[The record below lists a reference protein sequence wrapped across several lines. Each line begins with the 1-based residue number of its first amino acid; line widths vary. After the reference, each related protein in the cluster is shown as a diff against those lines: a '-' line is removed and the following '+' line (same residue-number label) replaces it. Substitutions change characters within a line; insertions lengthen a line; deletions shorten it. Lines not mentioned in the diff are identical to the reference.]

1 MKEIKVEDLH
11 NQLHELP
18 GGPDSSMAY
27 FARKESLIGS
37 IRNLLS
43 GAGFASADYP
53 VIEPTE
59 LFIRKSGGG
68 ITGHLYS
75 FIDPGG
81 NKVSLRPEFTSSV
94 IREYLKEPIDT
105 ENVVKRQY
113 SGPVF
118 RYNDVS
124 TGNTLR
130 QFTQQGCEI
139 IGASTTDFDAE
150 ILRLSLAALSE
161 AGIKSV
167 TVRLGNVGAIRKLL
181 ESYGLSE
188 AICLYI
194 FSNVGKLN
202 QNPKKLNGILSHAV
216 SLGLVKENEH
226 RSGST
231 KEDGSKAE
239 SMELVQSLMAETL
252 SGNTGRRSRSEI
264 VDRLLKKNSELIGVD
279 VLESSLQDLSGFLNR
294 MAGDY
299 KSIEVKSNNHVID
312 IEQMKYVSDL
322 MNVVGDIGG
331 LEVRVDLDF
340 ASQRGLT
347 YYTGFIFDLIVG
359 TASGSLSLGGGGRYD
374 GLVRALGGDRDVGA
388 VGFAVNVDSIIRYPE
403 TVG

>member
-1 MKEIKVEDLH
+1 MKETKVEDLY
-11 NQLHELP
+11 NRIHELR

-27 FARKESLIGS
+27 FARKESLIS
-37 IRNLLS
+37 SVRNLLS
-43 GAGFASADYP
+43 GAGFVSADYP
-53 VIEPTE
+53 VLEPTE
-59 LFIRKSGGG
+59 LFVRKSGGG

-94 IREYLKEPIDT
+94 IREYLKEPINT

-124 TGNTLR
+124 TGNRLR

-150 ILRLSLAALSE
+150 ILRLSLTALSE
-161 AGIKSV
+161 ANIKSV

-188 AICLYI
+188 SICLYI
-194 FSNVGKLN
+194 FSNIGKLN
-202 QNPKKLNGILSHAV
+202 QSPENLKDILSHAV
-216 SLGLVKENEH
+216 SLGLVKENEL
-226 RSGST
+226 RSNSIE
-231 KEDGSKAE
+231 EDGSKEE
-239 SMELVQSLMAETL
+239 SMELVQSLMAEIL

-264 VDRLLKKNSELIGVD
+264 VERLLKKNSELICVD
-279 VLESSLQDLSGFLNR
+279 VLESSLQDLSGFLRR

-299 KSIEVKSNNHVID
+299 KSIEVKSNNDIID

-322 MNVVGDIGG
+322 INVVGDIGG
-331 LEVRVDLDF
+331 MEVTFDLDF

-347 YYTGFIFDLIVG
+347 YYTGFIFDLVVG
-359 TASGSLSLGGGGRYD
+359 TASGPLSLGGGGRYD
-374 GLVRALGGDRDVGA
+374 GLVRSLGGNRDVGA
-388 VGFAVNVDSIIRYPE
+388 VGFAVNVDSILRYPE
-403 TVG
+403 MIG